1 MFYRHCP
8 WEKSGQ
14 AKEKRYDSPEADK
27 SEKGFGINSNFEV
40 PFKNILMH
48 YPMKKHNFGAGPSIL
63 PATVFE
69 EGSKAIKEFG
79 STGLSILEISH
90 RSKAFEQ
97 VVEESKALAAEL
109 FGLSSDYEVLFL
121 TGGASTQFFMVPM
134 NLLGAEESAGYLD
147 TGSWSS
153 KAIAEARLFGS
164 VEVLASSK
172 STNYSYIPRDFEVP
186 AHLQYLHLTSNNTI
200 FGTQYHW
207 WPSTDVPLVAD
218 MSSDIFSRPVD
229 VSRFGLIYA
238 GAQKNIG
245 PAGVTLVIARKD
257 LISKAKR
264 QLPTMLNYKTFAD
277 NNSLYNTP
285 PVYAIYLS
293 MLTMRW
299 IKTLGG
305 LQAMESMNRS
315 KAGLFYAELDRNPL
329 FKGVVGAVEDRSL
342 MNATFNTVQPE
353 LEKRFLELCNEA
365 GIIGIEGHRSAGG
378 FRASMYNAL
387 PEESVRVLVEA
398 MRAFEKQFG

>member
-1 MFYRHCP
+1 
-8 WEKSGQ
+8 
-14 AKEKRYDSPEADK
+14 
-27 SEKGFGINSNFEV
+27 
-40 PFKNILMH
+40 
-48 YPMKKHNFGAGPSIL
+48 MKKHNFGAGPSIL

-69 EGSKAIKEFG
+69 EGSIAIKDFG

-90 RSKAFEQ
+90 RSKAFEA
-97 VVEESKALAAEL
+97 VIEESKELAAEL
-109 FGLSSDYEVLFL
+109 FGLSGDYEVLFL

-134 NLLGAEESAGYLD
+134 NLLGEGESAGYLD

-172 STNYSYIPRDFEVP
+172 STNYSFIPREFDIP
-186 AHLQYLHLTSNNTI
+186 SHLQYLHLTSNNTI

-207 WPSTDVPLVAD
+207 WPSTDVPLIAD
-218 MSSDIFSRPVD
+218 MSSDIFCRPVD

-238 GAQKNIG
+238 GAQKNMG
-245 PAGVTLVIARKD
+245 PAGVTLVIIRKD

-264 QLPTMLNYKTFAD
+264 QMPTMLQYKTFAD

-299 IKTLGG
+299 IKALGG
-305 LQAMESMNRS
+305 LQAMESLNYS
-315 KAGLFYAELDRNPL
+315 KAGLFYDELDRNPL
-329 FKGVVGAVEDRSL
+329 FKGVVRAVEDRSL
-342 MNATFNTVQPE
+342 MNATFNTVQTE
-353 LEKRFLELCNEA
+353 LEKPFLELCKEA
-365 GIIGIEGHRSAGG
+365 GIVGIEGHRSAGG

-387 PEESVRVLVEA
+387 PEESVRVLVEV

>member
-1 MFYRHCP
+1 MYH
-8 WEKSGQ
+8 
-14 AKEKRYDSPEADK
+14 
-27 SEKGFGINSNFEV
+27 
-40 PFKNILMH
+40 
-48 YPMKKHNFGAGPSIL
+48 PMKKHNFGAGPSIL
-63 PATVFE
+63 PAAVFE
-69 EGSKAIKEFG
+69 EGSEAIKDFG

-109 FGLSSDYEVLFL
+109 FGLGSDYEVLFL
-121 TGGASTQFFMVPM
+121 TGGASTQFFMAPM
-134 NLLGAEESAGYLD
+134 NLLGEGESAGYLD

-153 KAIAEARLFGS
+153 KAIAEARLFGT

-172 STNYSYIPRDFEVP
+172 STNYSFIPRDFEVP
-186 AHLQYLHLTSNNTI
+186 DHLQYLHLTSNNTI

-207 WPSTDVPLVAD
+207 WPSTSVPLVAD

-238 GAQKNIG
+238 GAQKNMG
-245 PAGVTLVIARKD
+245 PAGVTLVIVRKD
-257 LISKAKR
+257 LIANAKR
-264 QLPTMLNYKTFAD
+264 QLPTMLQYKTFAD

-305 LQAMESMNRS
+305 LQGVEILNRS
-315 KAGLFYAELDRNPL
+315 KAGLFYSELDRNPL
-329 FKGVVGAVEDRSL
+329 FKGVVSAVEDRSL
-342 MNATFNTVQPE
+342 MNATFKPTQPD
-353 LEKRFLELCNEA
+353 LEKPFLELCATA
-365 GIIGIEGHRSAGG
+365 GIVGIEGHRSAGG

-387 PEESVRVLVEA
+387 PEESVQVLVEV

>member
-1 MFYRHCP
+1 
-8 WEKSGQ
+8 
-14 AKEKRYDSPEADK
+14 
-27 SEKGFGINSNFEV
+27 
-40 PFKNILMH
+40 
-48 YPMKKHNFGAGPSIL
+48 MKKHNFGAGPSIL

-387 PEESVRVLVEA
+387 PEESVRVLVET